1 MMISTN
7 TQCLLSNGKV
17 GTFKGYKETPS
28 GLLLRFLII
37 ENGKQT
43 EQLFTKYETIKT
55 I

>member
-1 MMISTN
+1 MKYSIGL
-7 TQCLLSNGKV
+7 QYLLTGDKV
-17 GTFKGYKETPS
+17 GTFKGFKETKS

-43 EQLFTKYETIKT
+43 DQLFSKHETIKT

>member
-1 MMISTN
+1 MKYSTGLEY
-7 TQCLLSNGKV
+7 LLAGDKV
-17 GTFKGYKETPS
+17 GTFKGFKETNS

-43 EQLFTKYETIKT
+43 EQLFSKHETIKT